1 MSAGSVPRRA
11 RRRIGG
17 IVRREL
23 TYPGL
28 QAGAV
33 RQLASKVLSQLG
45 DEAHEVRFATGANC
59 ALAIGG
65 DLVFRVANAWPF
77 APDCERRAWCAARAE
92 RCPAPEYVSGGS
104 IDGRPYVVYRRMPG
118 QHVSTDAGIAAAGPV
133 LAAIHR
139 SDPSHFPSELLSR
152 PRRRARFLLALDAIS
167 LLPRSL
173 HRRGRKL
180 VDDAHQD
187 WTYTRSFA
195 VHGDF
200 RRANILQADAAISG
214 VLDWSD
220 CRVGSRESDLGT
232 ANAADVSTLV
242 RAYQQAASVS
252 VDLDLVA
259 GHVFAR
265 CLALTAC
272 GVPGSSLELHRAT
285 ALAHQGWETND
296 RI

>member
-1 MSAGSVPRRA
+1 MSARAVPRRA

-17 IVRREL
+17 IVHREL

-28 QAGAV
+28 QVSAV
-33 RQLASKVLSQLG
+33 WQLAEKVLSQLG
-45 DEAHEVRFATGANC
+45 DKPEEVRCAAGANC
-59 ALAIGG
+59 ALAFGR

-77 APDCERRAWCAARAE
+77 DPDSERRAWCAARAE
-92 RCPAPEYVSGGS
+92 GCPAPEYVDAGNLDS
-104 IDGRPYVVYRRMPG
+104 RPYAVYRRLPG
-118 QHVSTDAGIAAAGPV
+118 QHVSTETGMAVAGPV

-139 SDPSHFPSELLSR
+139 SDPRCFPPTLLSR
-152 PRRRARFLLALDAIS
+152 PRRRARFLIALDAIS
-167 LLPRSL
+167 LLPRSIQ
-173 HRRGRKL
+173 RRSRKL
-180 VDDAHQD
+180 VDAAHQD
-187 WTYTRSFA
+187 WAYSRSFA

-200 RRANILQADAAISG
+200 RRANILEADAAISG

-232 ANAADVSTLV
+232 TNVADVRSLL
-242 RAYQQAASVS
+242 RAYQQAAAVS

-272 GVPGSSLELHRAT
+272 GVPGASLELRRAT
-285 ALAHQGWETND
+285 ALSYEGWE
-296 RI
+296 